1 MVHQLILKIKWN
13 VSGSRFIIMDPID
26 STKIYVSWDS
36 TTTDKKICLTLESEC
51 FTSPE
56 ICTDVIIDY
65 GVAVRDINIDNVSIY
80 PVPNNGQFVIVGLP
94 YSERTKI
101 EIISLNGKNILITF
115 IRWMMAKFQLI
126 CLDLEY
132 LTLLTL

>member
-1 MVHQLILKIKWN
+1 
-13 VSGSRFIIMDPID
+13 MDPID

-36 TTTDKKICLTLESEC
+36 TTTDKKICLTIESVC

-101 EIISLNGKNILITF
+101 EIISLNGKKYFDNIYTMNDGKISIDLFGLGIPNATYF
-115 IRWMMAKFQLI
+115 IRITQNKKSFTKKLI
-126 CLDLEY
+126 LMND
-132 LTLLTL
+132 